1 MTPDEVLAIVRKR
14 EASGCKEA
22 LFTLGD
28 KPEMR
33 YRQARDELTKLGH
46 ETTLSY
52 LAEISGRVL
61 TETSLLPHI
70 NAGVMGAEDL
80 RQLRKVSVSQG
91 LMLENVSNR
100 LCKSGGPHFGSP
112 DKLPERRLETI
123 RLAGENK
130 IPFTSGILV
139 GIGENRRERI
149 ESLLKLRELHAQYGH
164 IQEIIIQIF
173 RAKPDTKMA
182 YATEPSLEELL
193 WTIAVA
199 RIIVGPKMN
208 IQAPP
213 NLSPENLSE
222 LVDA

>member
-1 MTPDEVLAIVRKR
+1 MTPDEVLAIVRKG

-33 YRQARDELTKLGH
+33 YRQARDELTELGH

-80 RQLRKVSVSQG
+80 RDLRKVSVSQG
-91 LMLENVSNR
+91 LMLENASNR

-112 DKLPERRLETI
+112 DKLPELRLETI
-123 RLAGENK
+123 RLAGVNK
-130 IPFTSGILV
+130 IPFTSGIL
-139 GIGENRRERI
+139 E
-149 ESLLKLRELHAQYGH
+149 A
-164 IQEIIIQIF
+164 
-173 RAKPDTKMA
+173 
-182 YATEPSLEELL
+182 
-193 WTIAVA
+193 
-199 RIIVGPKMN
+199 
-208 IQAPP
+208 
-213 NLSPENLSE
+213 
-222 LVDA
+222 